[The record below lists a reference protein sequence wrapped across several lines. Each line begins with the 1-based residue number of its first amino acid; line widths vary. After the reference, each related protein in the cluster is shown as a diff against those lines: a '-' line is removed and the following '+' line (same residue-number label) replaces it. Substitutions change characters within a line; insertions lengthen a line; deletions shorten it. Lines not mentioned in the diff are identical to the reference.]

1 MGRKAKISYEQ
12 KLSAVNEYLSNK
24 NSRKQI
30 IRKYSVSESSFIQW
44 LRKYK
49 TFGCAGLIE
58 THSNTNHSPEVKLSA
73 VLDYLNGKGSQAD
86 ICLKYKISSRTQL
99 QNWVLKYNSH
109 EKFKSSGLGGNTI
122 MTKGRPTTFEERIE
136 IVKHCIEHNRNY
148 YETAIKFQVSYH
160 QVRSWV
166 VKYEKSGV
174 DSLTDR
180 RGKRKLEQKLTEL
193 ERLKAQNKL
202 LEAKNYR
209 LEMENEVLKK
219 LEEIERRWT

>member
-12 KLSAVNEYLSNK
+12 KLSAVNEYLSNQGSQ
-24 NSRKQI
+24 NQISRKYGINQP
-30 IRKYSVSESSFIQW
+30 SFRQW

-49 TFGCAGLIE
+49 TFGCAGLLE
-58 THSNTNHSPEVKLSA
+58 THSNTNHSAEVKLGA

-86 ICLKYKISSRTQL
+86 ICIKYRISSRSQL
-99 QNWVLKYNSH
+99 RNWVLKYNSH
-109 EKFKSSGLGGNTI
+109 EEFKSSGLGGNTI
-122 MTKGRPTTFEERIE
+122 MTKGRTTKFEERIE

-148 YETAIKFQVSYH
+148 SETAIKYQVSYQ

-166 VKYEKSGV
+166 VKYGESGV
-174 DSLTDR
+174 NSLTDR
-180 RGKRKLEQKLTEL
+180 RGKCKSEDQLTEL
-193 ERLKAQNKL
+193 DRLRAQNKL
-202 LEAKNYR
+202 LEARNNR